1 MPQLE
6 VGLGVIS
13 TVKGPQ
19 LRKND
24 DSKCI
29 EFIVLYTFERKSRPV
44 AHELFFIIFQIIVL
58 SPLYQKG
65 QFPPPPYLMTLQRH
79 KVN

>member
-1 MPQLE
+1 MPQRE

-19 LRKND
+19 LRKIE

-29 EFIVLYTFERKSRPV
+29 EFILLYTFERISRPV
-44 AHELFFIIFQIIVL
+44 VE
-58 SPLYQKG
+58 
-65 QFPPPPYLMTLQRH
+65 
-79 KVN
+79 